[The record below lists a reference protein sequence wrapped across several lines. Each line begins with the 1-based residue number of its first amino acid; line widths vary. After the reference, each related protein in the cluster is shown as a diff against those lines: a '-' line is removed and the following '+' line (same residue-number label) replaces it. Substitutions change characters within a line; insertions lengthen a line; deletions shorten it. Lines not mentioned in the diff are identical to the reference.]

1 MAPCGAAID
10 LLLLCGS
17 GRASCSDAWLVTLF
31 FPNNWQDQSSIGL
44 HKEPSKFP
52 GIDRIEVHVRRQL
65 WWSLVS
71 LDTQIAMA
79 AGLPAIIIPKHF
91 DVEPAEELSESAISS
106 PPVEGSATIKEILRT
121 FICGKYAFYGRMGE
135 FVHLLHSNFLSE
147 ADLDKLLD
155 IVKNNQVSL
164 QRSNG
169 IQNRDNGSVSVV
181 NPRLI
186 CDAHRE
192 QLDQYTRRD
201 RIALAV
207 KGSMNNGQP
216 ASGSAVFSKFTKM
229 VISMMAAK
237 PFAVMYGPVRRHGL
251 LAKLKEKEPT

>member
-1 MAPCGAAID
+1 MNLHCASSLHCQ
-10 LLLLCGS
+10 LC
-17 GRASCSDAWLVTLF
+17 
-31 FPNNWQDQSSIGL
+31 IGL

-79 AGLPAIIIPKHF
+79 AGLPAIIMPKLF

-106 PPVEGSATIKEILRT
+106 PPVEGSATIKEILLT
-121 FICGKYAFYGRMGE
+121 FISGKYAFYGRMGE

-147 ADLDKLLD
+147 TDLHKLLD
-155 IVKNNQVSL
+155 IVKNNQ
-164 QRSNG
+164 
-169 IQNRDNGSVSVV
+169 
-181 NPRLI
+181 
-186 CDAHRE
+186 
-192 QLDQYTRRD
+192 LDLYTRRD
-201 RIALAV
+201 RIAIAV
-207 KGSMNNGQP
+207 QGSMIDGQP

-237 PFAVMYGPVRRHGL
+237 PFAVMYGPIRRHGL